1 MDERSD
7 MQQGLHQDL
16 HQDLDQGHAQ
26 DQDLDQVLHQ
36 GLGPDGSRHLAA
48 AGGCPYALDVTG
60 RDLAGEAA
68 ALREQGPAV
77 PVELPGGVGAW
88 AVVRQEHVERLLVD
102 ARVSKDARRHWP
114 AFAEGRITPEW
125 PLYPWVANENML
137 FSYGAEHAR
146 LRRLVAAA
154 FTARRTAALRPRIE
168 EITATLLDGLA
179 ARLAAGETAELR
191 TGYAEPLPLQV
202 ICELFGVAEG
212 ADRAELTAAL
222 RTVFS
227 SSVSAETMEAARGT
241 AFRLLGAL
249 VAARREMP
257 GDDLTSS
264 LIAARDGDG
273 DDALTENELLG
284 SLFLLIAA
292 GQDTTAAL
300 VVNAAAALLAHPEQL
315 AHVRA
320 GRASWDDVVAETLRT
335 HGPAAYSPLRFAVED
350 IELDGVKIAQ
360 GDPILVNFA
369 AGGLET
375 ERHGPDAGRFDV
387 LRTDRD
393 PLGFGHGAHRCLG
406 APLATLEA
414 TIALE
419 ALFERFPDLELA
431 CPEGALAPLPT
442 FLLNGYGALPV
453 RLPASVTAAG

>member
-1 MDERSD
+1 MDPMEKAS
-7 MQQGLHQDL
+7 
-16 HQDLDQGHAQ
+16 
-26 DQDLDQVLHQ
+26 
-36 GLGPDGSRHLAA
+36 
-48 AGGCPYALDVTG
+48 CPYALDVTG

-68 ALREQGPAV
+68 MLRDQGPAV
-77 PVELPGGVGAW
+77 QVELPGGVRAW
-88 AVVRQEHVERLLVD
+88 AVVRQEQVEALLVD
-102 ARVSKDARRHWP
+102 PRVSKDARRHWP
-114 AFAEGRITPEW
+114 AFVEGRITPEW

-137 FSYGAEHAR
+137 FAYGAEHAR

-154 FTARRTAALRPRIE
+154 FTARRTAALRPRVE
-168 EITATLLDGLA
+168 EIAAGLLDGLA
-179 ARLAAGETAELR
+179 ARFTAGEPAELR
-191 TGYAEPLPLQV
+191 SEYAESLPLQV
-202 ICELFGVAEG
+202 ICELMGVAEG
-212 ADRAELTAAL
+212 AARDELTAAL

-241 AFRLLGAL
+241 AFRLLAEL
-249 VAARREMP
+249 VAARRQEP

-264 LIAARDGDG
+264 LIAARDGA
-273 DDALTENELLG
+273 DALTESELLG

-300 VVNAAAALLAHPEQL
+300 VVNATAALLTHPEQL

-335 HGPAAYSPLRFAVED
+335 HSPAAYSPLRFAVED
-350 IELDGVKIAQ
+350 LELDGLKIAQ

-369 AGGLET
+369 AGGLDPA
-375 ERHGPDAGRFDV
+375 RYGADAARFDV

-393 PLGFGHGAHRCLG
+393 TLGLGHGAHRCLG

-414 TIALE
+414 TVALA

-431 CPEGALAPLPT
+431 CPAEELAPLPT
-442 FLLNGYGALPV
+442 FLLNGYGSLPV
-453 RLPASVTAAG
+453 RTADRG

>member
-1 MDERSD
+1 MDTAS
-7 MQQGLHQDL
+7 
-16 HQDLDQGHAQ
+16 
-26 DQDLDQVLHQ
+26 
-36 GLGPDGSRHLAA
+36 
-48 AGGCPYALDVTG
+48 CPYALDVTG

-68 ALREQGPAV
+68 VLRGRGPAV
-77 PVELPGGVGAW
+77 EVELPGGVRAW
-88 AVVRQEHVERLLVD
+88 AVVGQEHVERLLVD
-102 ARVSKDARRHWP
+102 PRVSKDARRHWP
-114 AFAEGRITPEW
+114 AFVEGRITPEW

-168 EITATLLDGLA
+168 EIASTLLDGLA
-179 ARLAAGETAELR
+179 PRLAAGEPADLR
-191 TGYAEPLPLQV
+191 TGYAESLPLQV

-212 ADRAELTAAL
+212 TARDELTAAL

-241 AFRLLGAL
+241 AFRLLGEL
-249 VAARREMP
+249 VAARRREP

-264 LIAARDGDG
+264 LIAARDGA
-273 DDALTENELLG
+273 DALTENELLG

-292 GQDTTAAL
+292 GQDTTATL
-300 VVNAAAALLAHPEQL
+300 VVNATAALLTHPEQL

-320 GRASWDDVVAETLRT
+320 GRATWDDVVDETMRI
-335 HGPAAYSPLRFAVED
+335 HSPAAYSPLRFAVED
-350 IELDGVKIAQ
+350 IDLDGVRIAR

-369 AGGLET
+369 AAGLDP
-375 ERHGPDAGRFDV
+375 RRYGADAARFDL
-387 LRTDRD
+387 LRNDRD
-393 PLGFGHGAHRCLG
+393 VLGFGHGVHRCLG

-414 TIALE
+414 TVALA
-419 ALFERFPDLELA
+419 ALFERFPDLELG
-431 CPEGALAPLPT
+431 CPADALAPLPT

-453 RLPASVTAAG
+453 RTPARD

>member
-1 MDERSD
+1 MNTD
-7 MQQGLHQDL
+7 
-16 HQDLDQGHAQ
+16 APT
-26 DQDLDQVLHQ
+26 
-36 GLGPDGSRHLAA
+36 PDVRPAA
-48 AGGCPYALDVTG
+48 APAAPAGHRHVGIPASAAVPGTAAPVSGGCPYALDVTG
-60 RDLAGEAA
+60 SDLDGEGA
-68 ALREQGPAV
+68 ALRAAGPAV

-88 AVVRQEHVERLLVD
+88 AVVRQEQVERLLLD
-102 ARVSKDARRHWP
+102 PRVSKDARRHWP
-114 AFAEGRITPEW
+114 AFADGEITPEW

-154 FTARRTAALRPRIE
+154 FTARRTAALRPRVE
-168 EITATLLDGLA
+168 EITGTLLDALA
-179 ARLAAGETAELR
+179 ARLAAGETVDLR
-191 TGYAEPLPLQV
+191 GGYAEPLPLQV
-202 ICELFGVAEG
+202 ICELFGVADG
-212 ADRAELTAAL
+212 AARDELTAAL
-222 RTVFS
+222 RVVFS
-227 SSVSAETMEAARGT
+227 SNVSAETMEAARGT
-241 AFRLLGAL
+241 AFRQLAGL
-249 VAARREMP
+249 VAARRERP

-320 GRASWDDVVAETLRT
+320 GRAGWDDAIAETLRT

-350 IELDGVKIAQ
+350 IDLDGVAIAQ

-369 AGGLET
+369 AAGLDPD
-375 ERHGPDAGRFDV
+375 RHGADAAAFDV
-387 LRTDRD
+387 LRDGRD
-393 PLGFGHGAHRCLG
+393 LLAFGHGVHRCLG

-414 TIALE
+414 TVALA

-431 CPEGALAPLPT
+431 VPAAELAPLPT

-453 RLPASVTAAG
+453 RLAAPARD

>member
-1 MDERSD
+1 MDTAS
-7 MQQGLHQDL
+7 
-16 HQDLDQGHAQ
+16 
-26 DQDLDQVLHQ
+26 
-36 GLGPDGSRHLAA
+36 
-48 AGGCPYALDVTG
+48 CPYALDVTG

-68 ALREQGPAV
+68 VLRERGPAAEI
-77 PVELPGGVGAW
+77 ELPGGVRAW
-88 AVVRQEHVERLLVD
+88 AVVGQEHVERLLVD
-102 ARVSKDARRHWP
+102 PRVSKDARRHWP
-114 AFAEGRITPEW
+114 AFVEGRITPEW

-154 FTARRTAALRPRIE
+154 FTARRTAALRPRVE
-168 EITATLLDGLA
+168 EIASTLLDGLA
-179 ARLAAGETAELR
+179 PRLASGEPVELR
-191 TGYAEPLPLQV
+191 TGYAESLPLQV

-212 ADRAELTAAL
+212 TTRDELTAAL

-241 AFRLLGAL
+241 AFRLLGEL
-249 VAARREMP
+249 VAARRRQP

-264 LIAARDGDG
+264 LIAARDGA
-273 DDALTENELLG
+273 DALTENELLG

-292 GQDTTAAL
+292 GQDTTATL
-300 VVNAAAALLAHPEQL
+300 VVNATAALLTHPEQL

-320 GRASWDDVVAETLRT
+320 GRATWDDVVDETMRI
-335 HGPAAYSPLRFAVED
+335 HSPAAYSPLRFAVED
-350 IELDGVKIAQ
+350 IELDGVTIAQ

-369 AGGLET
+369 AAGLDP
-375 ERHGPDAGRFDV
+375 RRYGADAARFDL

-393 PLGFGHGAHRCLG
+393 VLGFGHGVHRCLG

-414 TIALE
+414 TVALA

-431 CPEGALAPLPT
+431 CDPKELAPLPT

-453 RLPASVTAAG
+453 RNAGRG

>member
-1 MDERSD
+1 MDEMDERND
-7 MQQGLHQDL
+7 VHPEVRHDAPGAT
-16 HQDLDQGHAQ
+16 GA
-26 DQDLDQVLHQ
+26 
-36 GLGPDGSRHLAA
+36 GSLALA
-48 AGGCPYALDVTG
+48 GAGGCPYALDVTG

-68 ALREQGPAV
+68 ALRERGPAV
-77 PVELPGGVGAW
+77 PIELPGGVGAW

-102 ARVSKDARRHWP
+102 PRVSKDARRHWP
-114 AFAEGRITPEW
+114 AFMEGRITPEW
-125 PLYPWVANENML
+125 PLFPWVANENML

-154 FTARRTAALRPRIE
+154 FTARRTAALRPRIQ
-168 EITATLLDGLA
+168 EISAALLDGLA
-179 ARLAAGETAELR
+179 ERLAAGETADLR

-212 ADRAELTAAL
+212 ADRDELTAAL

-241 AFRLLGAL
+241 AFRLLGGL
-249 VAARREMP
+249 VAARREVP

-292 GQDTTAAL
+292 GQDTTATL
-300 VVNAAAALLAHPEQL
+300 VVNAVAALLTHPEQL

-320 GRASWDDVVAETLRT
+320 GRASWDDVVAETLRL

-369 AGGLET
+369 AGGREP
-375 ERHGPDAGRFDV
+375 ERHGPDAERFDV

-393 PLGFGHGAHRCLG
+393 PLAFGHGVHRCLG

-414 TIALE
+414 TTALE
-419 ALFERFPDLELA
+419 ALFERYPDLELA
-431 CPEGALAPLPT
+431 CPAEELAPLPT
-442 FLLNGYGALPV
+442 FILNGYGALPV
-453 RLPASVTAAG
+453 RLAARD